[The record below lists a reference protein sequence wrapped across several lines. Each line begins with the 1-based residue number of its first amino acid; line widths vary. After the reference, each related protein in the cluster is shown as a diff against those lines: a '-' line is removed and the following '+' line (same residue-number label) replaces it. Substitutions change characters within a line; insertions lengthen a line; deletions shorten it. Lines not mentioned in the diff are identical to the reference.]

1 MMAIRF
7 QCKECD
13 AQFSVKEEL
22 SGKSAK
28 CPKCKTVIQ
37 VPSPDMEVSKV
48 DASTK
53 EEAVEEE
60 TQENEDT
67 IVFLCPNGHEL
78 HGPSQLQGKPGKCPH
93 CGSKFQIP
101 FYGDD
106 EESEEFPEEE
116 IPHGKVVTEGSIG
129 LPDSPGTVPF
139 PEAEVLSEEDIVLF
153 EEEAT
158 LPPPLP
164 GEVHALAT
172 HFTWLWNQREHAAD
186 LTIHFKNGDEA
197 FRPSLFALRRSQG
210 PYGLFAV
217 EESDGTF
224 TITTL
229 AWDEVSRI
237 VLSKAEDIDDD
248 AFDLA

>member
-1 MMAIRF
+1 MAIRF
-7 QCKECD
+7 QCKECN

-37 VPSPDMEVSKV
+37 VPSADMEASQV

-53 EEAVEEE
+53 EGADENKTEES
-60 TQENEDT
+60 EDT

-101 FYGDD
+101 VYDD
-106 EESEEFPEEE
+106 GEESEEFSEED
-116 IPHGKVVTEGSIG
+116 IPHGKAVIEGGVG
-129 LPDSPGTVPF
+129 LPDSSGTVLPT
-139 PEAEVLSEEDIVLF
+139 EAEVLSEDDIVLF
-153 EEEAT
+153 EEGST

-172 HFTWLWNQREHAAD
+172 HFAWLWNQREHGAD